1 MVEMQSGSGNMVLV
15 NARLLD
21 TASGR
26 DEAGG
31 LLIRNGMIADIG
43 PHITEKQHIR
53 DLELIDCNGN
63 ILSPGLIDMRVFAG
77 EPGAEHTE
85 TLATASQAAAAGG
98 VTTMI
103 CMPNTE
109 PIIDDVALVDFIARR
124 ARDTAIVR
132 VHPMAALSK
141 GLKGEQMTE
150 IGLLSEAGAIA
161 FTDGT
166 SSIIDAQLFRR
177 ILTYAGNFGALV
189 VQHVQDPD
197 LGRGGVMNE
206 GLVATRLGLPGIP
219 AAAETIMLERDL
231 RLVEL
236 TGARYHAAQISC
248 SAALGAIAKAKK
260 DGLPVTCGV
269 SINHLVLNEN
279 DVGPYRTFFK
289 MSPPLR
295 SEEDRMSLVEG
306 LAEGIIDVI
315 VSSHDPQDPDTKRRP
330 FEEAAFGAI
339 GVETLLPALLSLV
352 HNENIDPG
360 LALGTVT
367 TAPATI
373 LGLETGRMEP
383 GAPADLVLFDLDTP
397 WQVDADALKSKSKN
411 TPFEDKR
418 FQGRALRTIVGGVTV
433 FENTSNGV

>member
-1 MVEMQSGSGNMVLV
+1 MQVSATPSGRTALV
-15 NARLLD
+15 NARLVD
-21 TASGR
+21 PATGR
-26 DEAGG
+26 DETGG

-43 PHITEKQHIR
+43 PHITEKSAPRNARI
-53 DLELIDCNGN
+53 IDCGGH

-98 VTTMI
+98 VTSMI
-103 CMPNTE
+103 CMPNTN
-109 PIIDDVALVDFIARR
+109 PVIDEVALVDFIARR

-141 GLKGEQMTE
+141 GLLGKEMTE

-161 FTDGT
+161 FTDGNK
-166 SSIIDAQLFRR
+166 SITDAQLFRR
-177 ILTYAGNFGALV
+177 MLTYAKNFGALV
-189 VQHVQDPD
+189 VQHTEDPD
-197 LGRGGVMNE
+197 LARGGVMNE

-219 AAAETIMLERDL
+219 AAAETIIVERDL

-236 TGARYHAAQISC
+236 TGARYHAAQVSC
-248 SAALGAIAKAKK
+248 ADALQAIAGAKQK
-260 DGLPVTCGV
+260 GLPVTCGV

-279 DVGPYRTFFK
+279 DIGPYRSFFK

-295 SEEDRMSLVEG
+295 SEKDRKELVEG
-306 LAEGIIDVI
+306 LASGIIDVI
-315 VSSHDPQDPDTKRRP
+315 VSSHDPQDPDTKRHP
-330 FEEAAFGAI
+330 FEEAAYGAI

-352 HNENIDPG
+352 HNEGMELIT
-360 LALGTVT
+360 ALRAVSAT
-367 TAPATI
+367 PAEI
-373 LGLETGRMEP
+373 LQLDTGRMEP
-383 GAPADLVLFDLDTP
+383 GAPADLVLFDLELP

-418 FQGRALRTIVGGVTV
+418 FQGRALRTIVGGASV
-433 FENTSNGV
+433 FQLS

>member
-1 MVEMQSGSGNMVLV
+1 MVLV
-15 NARLLD
+15 NARLVD
-21 TASGR
+21 PASGR
-26 DEAGG
+26 DERGG
-31 LLIRNGMIADIG
+31 VLIRNGMIADIG
-43 PHITEKQHIR
+43 PHITGKQLPR
-53 DLELIDCNGN
+53 DMQVIDCNGD
-63 ILSPGLIDMRVFAG
+63 ILAPGLIDMRVFAG

-103 CMPNTE
+103 CMPNTD

-141 GLKGEQMTE
+141 GLAGKQMTE

-166 SSIIDAQLFRR
+166 KSITDAQLFRS

-189 VQHVQDPD
+189 VQHTQDPD
-197 LGRGGVMNE
+197 LGHGGVMNE

-248 SAALGAIAKAKK
+248 AEALGAIAKAKK
-260 DGLPVTCGV
+260 DGLPVTCGA

-279 DVGPYRTFFK
+279 DIGPYRTFFK

-295 SEEDRMSLVEG
+295 SEADRMSLVEG

-339 GVETLLPALLSLV
+339 GVETLLPAILSLV
-352 HNENIDPG
+352 HGENIDLG
-360 LALGTVT
+360 LALATVT
-367 TAPATI
+367 TAPASI

-433 FENTSNGV
+433 FENNETGV